1 MTHANDAFR
10 ISESTTELATK
21 HVADILTLAFEYTPA
36 QRAVVVFDKDCDLA
50 TTLTAAYRAFLKDAT
65 FVQFNAEDPDTVL
78 RAFEPLESGD
88 LVVLVQSTSFRLAA
102 FRIRLELF
110 RRGLKVLEHPHLAR
124 MLNQEPLIYIDALA
138 YDPSY
143 YRVVGAELKR
153 RIDQTATVHVD
164 SGGETLI
171 YSNGLEPAKLNVG
184 DYRAMKNVG
193 GQYPIGEVFT
203 ESKELEA
210 VNGRIRIACFG
221 DTRYRVNQPEEPIT
235 LVIEKGRIVETL
247 GTTPEF
253 EAVLDNIRSDEGEV
267 LVRELGFGMNRALTR
282 TRVVSDIGTYERMC
296 GIHLSIGSKHASYNK
311 PGIRKRSARHHVDVF
326 AATES
331 VRLDDEVVFKNN
343 AWIVPVGS
351 SHS

>member
-1 MTHANDAFR
+1 MSA
-10 ISESTTELATK
+10 ESTELATK
-21 HVADILTLAFEYTPA
+21 HVADILTLAFEHTPA
-36 QRAVVVFDKDCDLA
+36 HRAVVVYDTDCDLA
-50 TTLTAAYRAFLKDAT
+50 ATLAAAYRAFLKDAD
-65 FVQFNAEDPDTVL
+65 FVLFDVEDPDTVL

-124 MLNQEPLIYIDALA
+124 MLGDEPLTYIDSLA

-143 YRVVGAELKR
+143 YRVVGAALKQ
-153 RIDQTATVHVD
+153 RIDRVATASVE
-164 SGGETLI
+164 SGGETLVF
-171 YSNGLEPAKLNVG
+171 SAGLEPAKLNVG
-184 DYRAMKNVG
+184 DYRTMKNVG

-203 ESKELEA
+203 ESRELDA

-235 LVIEKGRIVETL
+235 LVIERGRIIDAL
-247 GTTPEF
+247 GSTPEF
-253 EAVLDNIRSDEGEV
+253 EAVLDNIRADEGEV
-267 LVRELGFGMNRALTR
+267 LVRELGFGMNRAFSR

-296 GIHLSIGSKHASYNK
+296 GIHLSIGAKHASYNK

-326 AATES
+326 AVTES
-331 VRLDDEVVFKNN
+331 VTLDDEVVFKNG
-343 AWIVPVGS
+343 AWAVTPSS